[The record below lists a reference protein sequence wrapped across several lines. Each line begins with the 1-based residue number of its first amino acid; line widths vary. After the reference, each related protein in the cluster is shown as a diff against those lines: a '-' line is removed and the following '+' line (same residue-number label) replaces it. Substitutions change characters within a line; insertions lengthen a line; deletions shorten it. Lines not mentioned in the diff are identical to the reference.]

1 MFRTEIL
8 ISGKLCPGILSRKRK
23 RIEGILFRNVWISR
37 YLKFFSN
44 FDVFVSFQISK
55 FHKFFFSSKVLKI
68 SKSLFRFIIFIVF
81 EFLSIRTFSI
91 KVFRCK

>member
-55 FHKFFFSSKVLKI
+55 FHKFFFLLKSSKFRN
-68 SKSLFRFIIFIVF
+68 LFFV
-81 EFLSIRTFSI
+81 S
-91 KVFRCK
+91 